1 ANGSSAAGPGNH
13 NAGNGGNIAL
23 DATGVLAVGNITS
36 SGGDGVGS
44 GNGGN
49 GGTIDLT
56 GGGGITLN
64 NNISSLHGVG
74 SPIGAD
80 GDQTYHSAVILGGDA
95 ILSGGTI
102 AFNSTI
108 NGAHNLTVNSADGAT
123 PTTTLGDVV
132 GGLAPLTSF
141 TINSLSPLL
150 INQNITAGSVT
161 IRSGI
166 DGSGNLD
173 FGPAVQI
180 QANNQSYRAG
190 SGSGN
195 TAVVHLNA

>member
-1 ANGSSAAGPGNH
+1 GNH

-36 SGGDGVGS
+36 SGGDGVGT
-44 GNGGN
+44 GNGGD

-80 GDQTYHSAVILGGDA
+80 GDQTYHSAVTLGGDA

-102 AFNSTI
+102 AFNSTV
-108 NGAHNLTVNSADGAT
+108 NGAQSLTVNSSG
-123 PTTTLGDVV
+123 PTTLGDVV
-132 GGLAPLTSF
+132 GGLTPLTSF
-141 TINSLSPLL
+141 SINSP
-150 INQNITAGSVT
+150 
-161 IRSGI
+161 
-166 DGSGNLD
+166 
-173 FGPAVQI
+173 
-180 QANNQSYRAG
+180 
-190 SGSGN
+190 
-195 TAVVHLNA
+195 